1 MFGFFKKKEKEKS
14 TAVSVEV
21 KSKTPGGNGVVDA
34 ATGIAITDAARAA
47 TDNANAVYAKPTQY
61 MPSPRSIRET
71 VDYMTAEPPKTMSR

>member
-61 MPSPRSIRET
+61 TGNRGLYDSGAAKNLSLIHI
-71 VDYMTAEPPKTMSR
+71 